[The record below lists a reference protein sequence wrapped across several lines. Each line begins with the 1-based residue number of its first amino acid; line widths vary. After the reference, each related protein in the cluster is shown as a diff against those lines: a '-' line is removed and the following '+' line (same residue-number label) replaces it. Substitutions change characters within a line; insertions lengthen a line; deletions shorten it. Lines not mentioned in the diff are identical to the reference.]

1 MKGKRALLI
10 IDMIN
15 DFVYG
20 KFASPSTYALI
31 PHIKKL
37 IAKAREKE
45 APIFFV
51 KDSHFPEDPEVS
63 LWGPHAMRGEEGS
76 QVIKD
81 LEVDGAYV
89 VEKTA
94 YDAFFNTPLDLLL
107 RAKEVD
113 TVVLAGIATD
123 ICVMHTAAGAFFRG
137 YKVEVVEDC
146 VSTPWQEN
154 HVWALK
160 YMKRVYG
167 AKILKL
173 EEAFE

>member
-1 MKGKRALLI
+1 MKALLI

-20 KFASPSTYALI
+20 KFASPSAFSLI
-31 PHIKKL
+31 PNIKKL
-37 IAKAREKE
+37 IRKAREKGV
-45 APIFFV
+45 PIFFLT
-51 KDSHFPEDPEVS
+51 DSHFPDDPEIS

-94 YDAFFNTPLDLLL
+94 YDAFFNTPLDVLLK
-107 RAKEVD
+107 AKKVD

-154 HVWALK
+154 HKWALE

-167 AKILKL
+167 AKIIRA